1 MSAGPAVYFVSK
13 PYLTEG
19 EQDRRLTFDIT
30 VIDDD
35 GLTITNNNSYRVEIN
50 DTLGLIVPGRTE
62 FRDNRGKTLI
72 KSHFTMKN
80 SKPVAD
86 NYTVEVVLENWS
98 YRPHGDPVMS
108 KKFVTRY
115 LIHNT
120 TIHVIKPPT
129 VNLDIAAAKYSM
141 LTALRSESEETSR
154 ETNYI
159 LQKTQLMDL
168 QDVVTVTRS
177 GHIYVNDS
185 ARLRSTHQTMAHLVV
200 KETQKEIITKEF
212 ILNIRL
218 TDNISK
224 RGNRPCGLHNGEK
237 VHPALNVLFAL
248 VRWTEGNWAARSTDT
263 CVTSCGYG
271 AVLGVCQWDVRKH
284 VANYSQCTPSVETCP
299 DEFCSELE
307 MLNVHICPQD
317 CEEGAPR
324 RNRTVIPLDLE
335 ETNQNECLHDSG
347 PCVSSA
353 GQTAED
359 ESEEVVCSI
368 SCKTGLAVSMSIL
381 LIAAVVLGLGLTA
394 WNRTRKREPMA
405 LKHVSSLVSMAA
417 VPSDYIVDDARDTRQ
432 HANRPNSSPASG
444 QCPAKIALGQD
455 VFEDKWEFPRCYL
468 TLEHVIGEGEFGQVV
483 RAQAFMLNGQEGNSV
498 VAVKMLKPDASGAEY
513 QDLVSEFQLLKE
525 VDHPNVIKLLG
536 VCTQKGPLYV
546 IVEYCELGSLR
557 SFLRSA
563 KLKSRGRSWEDKQRS
578 GGSDASPQAINFT
591 RTLTFRDLLSFAW
604 QISKGMDYLASL
616 KIVHRDLAARNVL
629 VTEGLK
635 MKISDFGL
643 SRDVYEAD
651 AYLKMSK
658 GRMPVKWMAPESLY
672 AQIYTT
678 KSDVWSYGIVLWEVV
693 TLGASPYPGIPPE
706 RLFPLLSTGY
716 RMDRPEDCP
725 DELYAIMQ
733 KCWKAEPEN
742 RPHFSTLREI
752 LDHLLQ
758 QNTEYLELSE
768 DKYFLSSLEIDDRR
782 AKVSPSYGNVC
793 SLNKCQPDAYVS
805 SNWPGEEL
813 GDNECP
819 EMSKLLIP
827 CENDLEVTK
836 RHIYCNDGPKICDRL
851 LVHENLTYV

>member
-1 MSAGPAVYFVSK
+1 MIEFEKEYFGNEQCVGKYSHQNKVKTLTKTKMLERIQRILVADVYK
-13 PYLTEG
+13 L
-19 EQDRRLTFDIT
+19 
-30 VIDDD
+30 
-35 GLTITNNNSYRVEIN
+35 
-50 DTLGLIVPGRTE
+50 LGLIV
-62 FRDNRGKTLI
+62 D
-72 KSHFTMKN
+72 
-80 SKPVAD
+80 
-86 NYTVEVVLENWS
+86 VEKL
-98 YRPHGDPVMS
+98 
-108 KKFVTRY
+108 
-115 LIHNT
+115 
-120 TIHVIKPPT
+120 
-129 VNLDIAAAKYSM
+129 
-141 LTALRSESEETSR
+141 
-154 ETNYI
+154 
-159 LQKTQLMDL
+159 
-168 QDVVTVTRS
+168 
-177 GHIYVNDS
+177 
-185 ARLRSTHQTMAHLVV
+185 
-200 KETQKEIITKEF
+200 
-212 ILNIRL
+212 
-218 TDNISK
+218 
-224 RGNRPCGLHNGEK
+224 
-237 VHPALNVLFAL
+237 
-248 VRWTEGNWAARSTDT
+248 
-263 CVTSCGYG
+263 
-271 AVLGVCQWDVRKH
+271 
-284 VANYSQCTPSVETCP
+284 
-299 DEFCSELE
+299 
-307 MLNVHICPQD
+307 
-317 CEEGAPR
+317 
-324 RNRTVIPLDLE
+324 
-335 ETNQNECLHDSG
+335 
-347 PCVSSA
+347 
-353 GQTAED
+353 
-359 ESEEVVCSI
+359 
-368 SCKTGLAVSMSIL
+368 
-381 LIAAVVLGLGLTA
+381 LGLIVAVEQLLGL
-394 WNRTRKREPMA
+394 
-405 LKHVSSLVSMAA
+405 
-417 VPSDYIVDDARDTRQ
+417 IVDVE
-432 HANRPNSSPASG
+432 
-444 QCPAKIALGQD
+444 KLLGLIVD
-455 VFEDKWEFPRCYL
+455 VEKLLGLIVDVEKLLGLIVAVEKLLGLIVAVEKLLGLIVDVEKLLGLIVDFEDKWEFPRCYL

-578 GGSDASPQAINFT
+578 GGSDANPQAIHFT

-836 RHIYCNDGPKICDRL
+836 RHSYCNDGPKICDRL